1 MVNDFFIR
9 KYLIKKSYTGSFM
22 LNESSKIVQAST
34 TSAILLKLLS
44 YYNVK
49 CRFSKLLTHTEYAN
63 LAYKETL
70 CALYTVKECMN
81 FLLPFMFTLP
91 S

>member
-1 MVNDFFIR
+1 
-9 KYLIKKSYTGSFM
+9 M
-22 LNESSKIVQAST
+22 LNESSKIVQVSN
-34 TSAILLKLLS
+34 TSAILLKLS

-63 LAYKETL
+63 LAYKEML
-70 CALYTVKECMN
+70 CALYTVKECIN

-91 S
+91 R